1 MTIEIYSVKILIIR
15 FSSIGD
21 IVLTT
26 PVIRCLKQQLGA
38 EIHFATKQQYTSVL
52 SSNPYIDRI
61 YGLGKKLEPFAKE
74 LKKNNYDY
82 IVDLHKNLRSLYL
95 STKLRTKTFRFYK
108 LNAQKWLLTK
118 LKINFLPQKH
128 IVDRY
133 LETVVPL
140 NVHNDGQ
147 GLDFFID
154 SQNRINVK
162 QLHTGLLP
170 NQYICFVIGAAHKT
184 KQLPPSKIISICKKI
199 KRPILLIGGLNDG
212 EKGQKIKALAGT
224 HVINL
229 CGLFNIQQSA
239 DIIRQARKVI
249 THDTGMMHIAA
260 AFEKEIISVWGNTV
274 PKFGMYPYY
283 PNNEK
288 DKSTIIE
295 VKDLSCRP
303 CSKIGHE
310 ECPKKHFKCMK
321 LIREDDVIQ
330 EFESW
335 QQVDNQSNLT
345 N

>member
-1 MTIEIYSVKILIIR
+1 MKILIIR

-26 PVIRCLKQQLGA
+26 PVIRCLKQQLDA
-38 EIHFATKQQYTSVL
+38 EIHFATKKQYTSLL

-61 YGLGKKLEPFAKE
+61 YGLGNKLESFANE
-74 LKKNNYDY
+74 LKKNKYDY
-82 IVDLHKNLRSLYL
+82 IIDLHKNLRSWYL
-95 STKLRTKTFRFYK
+95 CAKLRTKTFRFYK

-118 LKINFLPQKH
+118 FKINFLPQKH

-133 LETVVPL
+133 LEAVAPL
-140 NVHNDGQ
+140 DVKNDGQ

-154 SQNRINVK
+154 PQNRINIK

-170 NQYICFVIGAAHKT
+170 NQFVCFVIGAAHKT
-184 KQLPPSKIISICKKI
+184 KQLPSSKIISVCKEI
-199 KRPILLIGGLNDG
+199 KRPILLIGGPNDSK
-212 EKGQKIKALAGT
+212 KGQKIKGLAGT

-239 DIIRQARKVI
+239 DIIRQARTII

-260 AFEKEIISVWGNTV
+260 AFNKEIISVWGNTV
-274 PKFGMYPYY
+274 PEFGMYPYY
-283 PNNEK
+283 SNTAINK
-288 DKSTIIE
+288 NTTIQ

-303 CSKIGHE
+303 CSKIGYN

-321 LIREDDVIQ
+321 LIREDEILQ

-335 QQVDNQSNLT
+335 Q
-345 N
+345 